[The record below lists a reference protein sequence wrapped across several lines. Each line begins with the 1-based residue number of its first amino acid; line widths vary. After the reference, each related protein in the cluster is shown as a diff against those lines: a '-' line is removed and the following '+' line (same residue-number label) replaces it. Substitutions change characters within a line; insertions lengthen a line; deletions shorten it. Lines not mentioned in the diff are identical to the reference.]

1 MNKII
6 FKYGKDIELD
16 FDDLLKRILEEKI
29 FIKNI
34 EEIKKNQNRFIFVKF
49 IIKHITIIF
58 HVKKI
63 YVNYAYQKRNI

>member
-34 EEIKKNQNRFIFVKF
+34 EEIKKN
-49 IIKHITIIF
+49 
-58 HVKKI
+58 
-63 YVNYAYQKRNI
+63 